1 MKHQICNL
9 KIAGMDCASCIVH
22 IEKELK
28 SLKGVHEANLNFATE
43 TGQVHYDPKKTT
55 VEELKAAVKKAGYTA
70 QVTQNEPA
78 EKEKGEHEM
87 KDTAD
92 HEDHHIMGEDHSA
105 HAAAED
111 EAGIKKRFMKFLVGA
126 ILSIIVLALTFV
138 WKVDSGM
145 EIMMVLTLII
155 LVYSGREF
163 FTRGIPSLLRGRPG
177 MDTLVAL
184 GVGAAFLYS
193 SYVTL
198 FTTGHEE
205 YFMDAAII
213 ATFIILG
220 RYLEAKA
227 KGSAS
232 KAIKKLLELSA
243 KVAHRL
249 KKDGSVEDIPI
260 DQVNKDD
267 LIRVKPG
274 EKVPVDGVL
283 AEGEASLDESMVTGE
298 SIPVDKVSGDKLI
311 GATINGNTTFT
322 MKAEK
327 VGSETMLAQIIKMVQ
342 QAQMSKAP
350 IQKLVDFISGYFV
363 WGVVGVAVATFLIWM
378 LIMGVKPDRALIITV
393 SVLIIACPCAL
404 GLATPISIVVG
415 SGKGA
420 KMGILIKKAE
430 SLEKMK
436 KITTV
441 CFDKTGTITE
451 AKPKVTD
458 FVLYEV
464 PKESEA
470 AFSLDGISPQKTDD
484 YKDKVIQYIASLEHQ
499 SEHPL
504 AKAVIDYWEKEDYLE
519 VKNVVAVTGKGI
531 VGLANSHIVLIGN
544 KEFLESKKVMRC
556 AELDEK
562 SDQLASEGKTVLFF
576 AIDGKQRG
584 ILALQDREKETSKQA
599 IKLLHSKGIKTV
611 MMTGDNQKVAQSIA
625 KRVGIDEVLAKVSP
639 ADKTEKIKA
648 LQAAGEFVAMVGD
661 GINDSP
667 ALAQADIGIAMGTGT
682 DVAMETGDIVLVKGD
697 LMKAVE
703 AIELSKATLKNI
715 KQNLFWAFAYN
726 SIGIPVAALG
736 FLNPA
741 FSAAAMAFSSISVV
755 LNALRLKRFKVKL

>member
-1 MKHQICNL
+1 MQKTTHL
-9 KIAGMDCASCIVH
+9 KITGMDCASCIIH

-28 SLKGVHEANLNFATE
+28 SLEGVHEANLNFATE

-70 QVTQNEPA
+70 QVTQNKPV
-78 EKEKGEHEM
+78 EKEKSEHEM

-92 HEDHHIMGEDHSA
+92 HEDHHMMGEDHSA

-138 WKVDSGM
+138 WRVDGGM
-145 EIMMVLTLII
+145 EIMMILTFII

-213 ATFIILG
+213 TTFILLG
-220 RYLEAKA
+220 RYLEARA

-232 KAIKKLLELSA
+232 QAIKKLLQLSA
-243 KVAHRL
+243 KVAHRI
-249 KKDGSVEDIPI
+249 KSDGSLEDVPI
-260 DQVNKDD
+260 DQVKGGDV
-267 LIRVKPG
+267 IRVKPG
-274 EKVPVDGVL
+274 EKIPVDGVL
-283 AEGEASLDESMVTGE
+283 QEDEANIDESMVTGE
-298 SIPVDKVSGDKLI
+298 SIPADKEAGDKVI

-327 VGSETMLAQIIKMVQ
+327 VGSETVLAQIVKMMQ
-342 QAQMSKAP
+342 EAQMSKAP
-350 IQKLVDFISGYFV
+350 IQKLVDIISGYFV
-363 WGVVGVAVATFLIWM
+363 WVVMSIAIATFLIWM
-378 LIMGVKPDRALIITV
+378 LVVGVEPSRALIITV
-393 SVLIIACPCAL
+393 TVLIIACPCAL

-420 KMGILIKKAE
+420 SLGILIKNAG
-430 SLEKMK
+430 SLEKTH
-436 KITTV
+436 KITAIA
-441 CFDKTGTITE
+441 FDKTGTITKGE
-451 AKPKVTD
+451 PAVQVFKNLTD
-458 FVLYEV
+458 N
-464 PKESEA
+464 ESKTL
-470 AFSLDGISPQKTDD
+470 SL
-484 YKDKVIQYIASLEHQ
+484 ALALEDN

-504 AKAVIDYWEKEDYLE
+504 AKSI
-519 VKNVVAVTGKGI
+519 VKYVMNKGIQSKLDIGKFKAVTGKGVEGKI
-531 VGLANSHIVLIGN
+531 EGQLYHLGSSRYMQDLGVLSDESQNIISTWQDKGYTVLILSDEQKILGLFGVQDGIKKTS
-544 KEFLESKKVMRC
+544 KEAIGHLKK
-556 AELDEK
+556 
-562 SDQLASEGKTVLFF
+562 
-576 AIDGKQRG
+576 RG
-584 ILALQDREKETSKQA
+584 IR
-599 IKLLHSKGIKTV
+599 TV
-611 MMTGDNQKVAQSIA
+611 MLTGDNEKVAQQIA
-625 KRVGIDEVLAKVSP
+625 KEVGIDEVHAGVTP
-639 ADKTEKIKA
+639 DKKKEIIEE
-648 LQAAGEFVAMVGD
+648 LQKSGLFVAMVGD

-703 AIELSKATLKNI
+703 AIELSKSTLKNI

-726 SIGIPVAALG
+726 GIGIPVAALG

-741 FSAAAMAFSSISVV
+741 FSAVAMAFSSISVV
-755 LNALRLKRFKVKL
+755 LNALRLKRFKVQL